1 MKTTILNRKG
11 VKKVLGRRLWLGK
24 ADFLTLPEVTSGELV
39 RLTSKEGHF
48 LAIAYFNP
56 KSRIMA
62 RILSFQ
68 DEEISREFFV
78 KRFKK
83 NFGDRQKLYPGET
96 CFRLVH
102 GEGDLLPG
110 LTVDL
115 FESVAVVQ
123 LATAGMERLKST
135 IYDALKEALPLKAL
149 VFKNDL
155 PVRKEEGLPLYVEKE
170 GIDGPFWAKIDG
182 LYFLIDPISGQKTG
196 FFLDQRENRRRFSL
210 YVKDKL
216 VFDLFCYSGAFS
228 LYAARS
234 GAQKVLAVDRSSQA
248 LALAEENARKNNLA
262 GKVTFIQDEVENF
275 LQYAP
280 KAQAIV
286 LDPPALI
293 KKERAY
299 QAGRKLYE
307 VLNNKALARL
317 EDQGIF
323 LSCSCS
329 QFLKLHDLLS
339 LIERAALKS
348 ALYPQLLEIG
358 LQAKDHPIYLSM
370 PETWYLKAVFLKIL
384 AFEGEDEKQRSS

>member
-1 MKTTILNRKG
+1 MKTAVLNPKG
-11 VKKVLGRRLWLGK
+11 VKKILSRRLWLEK
-24 ADFLTLPEVTSGELV
+24 ADFLKLPELAPGELG

-56 KSRIMA
+56 KSRIVA
-62 RILSFQ
+62 RLLSFQ
-68 DEEISREFFV
+68 DEEISQEFFV

-83 NFGDRQKLYPGET
+83 TFRDRQKLYPGET
-96 CFRLVH
+96 CFRLIH

-115 FESVAVVQ
+115 FEKIAVVQ
-123 LATAGMERLKST
+123 LATAGMESLKGL
-135 IYDALKEALPLKAL
+135 IRDALKEAFPLEGL

-155 PVRKEEGLPLYVEKE
+155 PVRKDEGLSIYVENE
-170 GIDGPFWAKIDG
+170 GIEGPFWAKIDG
-182 LYFLIDPISGQKTG
+182 LYFLIDPIAGQKTG
-196 FFLDQRENRRRFSL
+196 FFLDQRENRRKFAS
-210 YVKDKL
+210 YVKESL

-228 LYAARS
+228 LYAARD

-248 LALAEENARKNNLA
+248 LALAEENARRNGLA
-262 GKVTFIQDEVENF
+262 GKITFIQDDIENF

-280 KAQAIV
+280 KARAIV

-299 QAGRKLYE
+299 QAGKRLYE
-307 VLNNKALARL
+307 TLNNKAISRL
-317 EDQGIF
+317 EDRGIF

-329 QFLKLHDLLS
+329 QFLKLNDLLS
-339 LIERAALKS
+339 LAQKVAIKNG
-348 ALYPQLLEIG
+348 LYPQLLEIG
-358 LQAKDHPIYLSM
+358 LQARDHPVYLPM

-384 AFEGEDEKQRSS
+384 AFEG